1 MTRNSLHSLLAGC
14 NTVIECTELPEQLSY
29 KVHEEH
35 YRPEGLLLVAAQNI
49 VLALYYFFTAVGA
62 GINYTYSL
70 TAFLL
75 NQHYQLYILNC
86 YQLSGMTFKW
96 LVSSVLLEDQCCLLV
111 HSGSGKRS
119 FGVAKETS

>member
-1 MTRNSLHSLLAGC
+1 MTRNSLHSLLADC

-35 YRPEGLLLVAAQNI
+35 YRPEGLPLVAAQNI

-75 NQHYQLYILNC
+75 NQHYQLYILNR
-86 YQLSGMTFKW
+86 YQLSGMTFK
-96 LVSSVLLEDQCCLLV
+96 
-111 HSGSGKRS
+111 
-119 FGVAKETS
+119 